1 MSRNAISYAL
11 KHRGLTA
18 TEALFLTT
26 ISGNSEAQQAPW
38 LIGTT
43 VQRAKE
49 QGADNEVPYSAE
61 H

>member
-26 ISGNSEAQQAPW
+26 ISGNSGAQQAPW
-38 LIGTT
+38 LIGYDGTKGKVT
-43 VQRAKE
+43 
-49 QGADNEVPYSAE
+49 GS
-61 H
+61 